1 MFGNTLIATVFQ
13 CLVIKMIEN
22 LYKVQINIE
31 SEIPV
36 TSALLKAFDI
46 SPIVLNS
53 FETHDQKK

>member
-53 FETHDQKK
+53 FETHD